1 MIIILII
8 NITADVFIS
17 RLYEVPPEYL
27 LESGSSLRLLSLFVT
42 KFLFFFTI
50 QLLVRIVKKNDYDL
64 QSDEWAGITLL
75 FLISA
80 IILFVAAEIQYNK
93 IDDNFSMIVLTSG
106 ITAINICVFILIK
119 KIAVK
124 NKQLTM
130 LKVLNTQHEEQ
141 MKSLRSIELIY
152 NSVKILKHDMKNEWL
167 VVYNALQ
174 KGDTMRAEELLKK
187 MINKTDSVFEETVK
201 LSHSSINAI
210 VNYKLNLAKQ
220 SGIYCTSMIQD
231 DFDSFEEYDIVMLFA
246 NLMDNAIEASK
257 EIENPR
263 IDITI
268 TTKMNYL
275 SIIIGNKIEKSV
287 LQSNSSL
294 ETSKQNKEKHGLG
307 IQSVKQ
313 IADKYYGMTDFYEQD
328 NMFYADIML
337 KKETPVLDIKLPIT
351 N

>member
-1 MIIILII
+1 M
-8 NITADVFIS
+8 
-17 RLYEVPPEYL
+17 
-27 LESGSSLRLLSLFVT
+27 
-42 KFLFFFTI
+42 
-50 QLLVRIVKKNDYDL
+50 
-64 QSDEWAGITLL
+64 
-75 FLISA
+75 
-80 IILFVAAEIQYNK
+80 AAEIQYNK
-93 IDDNFSMIVLTSG
+93 IDNNFSMIVLTSG

-268 TTKMNYL
+268 TTKMNSL